1 MNKKYEAIKRREI
14 QPTPIL
20 EGEDA
25 LKFIQEFVKA
35 NERMTEES
43 VREAREKAFKIK
55 FKVIE

>member
-1 MNKKYEAIKRREI
+1 MNEKYEAIKRREI
-14 QPTPIL
+14 QATPIL

-43 VREAREKAFKIK
+43 IKEAKKKAFKIK